1 MDSAPRNA
9 APRPGLAVALAFV
22 GFSLLAGAYL
32 ALAAGFFGGAS
43 AATLL
48 GTALGVAGIAC
59 HVAALALS
67 LRAWRATGRTPR
79 VALFYAA
86 LGVAA
91 LAAWGLGRQ
100 REAAFYR
107 DNPDVFLLDTAG
119 DGVDVRDTR
128 GVWHVRL
135 DACPGTPTEGF
146 ETRQHGDVA
155 EVVGASGRPYM
166 RLVVAERRV
175 VCLAG

>member
-1 MDSAPRNA
+1 MTPPRS
-9 APRPGLAVALAFV
+9 GLAVALVFV
-22 GFSLLAGAYL
+22 GFSLLVGAYL
-32 ALAAGFFGGAS
+32 ALAVGFFSGGPS
-43 AATLL
+43 AATPL
-48 GTALGVAGIAC
+48 GYGLGVAGVAC

-67 LRAWRATGRTPR
+67 LRAWRQTGRTPR

-91 LAAWGLGRQ
+91 LVTWGVGRQ

-107 DNPDVFLLDTAG
+107 DNPGVFFLDTAG
-119 DGVDVRDTR
+119 DGLDVRDAR

-135 DACPGTPTEGF
+135 DACPGAPTGGV
-146 ETRQHGDVA
+146 ETRQHDGVA
-155 EVVGASGRPYM
+155 DVVGASGRPYM

-175 VCLAG
+175 ECLAE

>member
-1 MDSAPRNA
+1 MPSPATS
-9 APRPGLAVALAFV
+9 RPGLAVALVFA

-32 ALAAGFFGGAS
+32 ALAAGFFSGGPS
-43 AATLL
+43 AATPL
-48 GTALGVAGIAC
+48 GTALGVAGLAC

-67 LRAWRATGRTPR
+67 VRAWRATGRTPR

-91 LAAWGLGRQ
+91 LVWWRAGAA

-107 DNPDVFLLDTAG
+107 DNPGVFQLDAAG
-119 DGVDVRDTR
+119 GGIAVRDAR
-128 GVWHVRL
+128 GVWRVRL
-135 DACPGTPTEGF
+135 DACAGAPTGGL
-146 ETRQHGDVA
+146 ETRQRDGVA
-155 EVVGASGRPYM
+155 DVVGASGRPYM

-175 VCLAG
+175 ECLAG